1 MSQVVATGR
10 LLLFTNFAP
19 LFTTRFTSVSRIPWT
34 GPVARI
40 LGIVVSKTGRDEIVF
55 SFFLI

>member
-40 LGIVVSKTGRDEIVF
+40 LGIVSKTGRDEIVF
-55 SFFLI
+55 FLLLI

>member
-40 LGIVVSKTGRDEIVF
+40 LGIVSKTGRDEIVF
-55 SFFLI
+55 FFF

>member
-1 MSQVVATGR
+1 MATGR
-10 LLLFTNFAP
+10 LLRLFTNFAP

-55 SFFLI
+55 FFF